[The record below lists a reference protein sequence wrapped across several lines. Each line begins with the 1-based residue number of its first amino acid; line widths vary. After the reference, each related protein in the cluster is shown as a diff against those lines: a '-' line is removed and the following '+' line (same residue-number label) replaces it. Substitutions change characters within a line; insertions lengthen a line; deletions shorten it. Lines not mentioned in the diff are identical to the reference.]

1 MIAVPN
7 QYAYAFASEM
17 PTMTVHRPPASND
30 SAPSPGGAGATVRWQ
45 RRKQRTRAA
54 IEDSSLRLFADKG
67 FEETTVDD
75 LAAAAGIGR
84 RTFFRYYPSKNDV
97 VVGDYEEGTRVLRA
111 ALAGADPATHPVEM
125 VRQALRATN
134 DYTPDE
140 YVSLAI
146 RIWLLTTVPSLQAH
160 AAWRYSTW
168 EKLIVEY
175 VLARV
180 GARHR
185 LYACGLAKTSIAAMW
200 AAYTVWLDDGAGPNL
215 TALIDEAFAR
225 LTTGFADLP
234 DESA

>member
-1 MIAVPN
+1 
-7 QYAYAFASEM
+7 
-17 PTMTVHRPPASND
+17 MTAPHPAPA
-30 SAPSPGGAGATVRWQ
+30 APRWQ

-54 IEDSSLRLFADKG
+54 IEETSLRLFAEKG

-97 VVGDYEEGTRVLRA
+97 VFGDYDSRTDILRA
-111 ALAGADPATHPVEM
+111 ALAAAGPRAHPVEV

-134 DYTPDE
+134 DYAPDE

-146 RIWLLTTVPSLQAH
+146 RIWLLTTVRSLQAH
-160 AAWRYSTW
+160 AAWRFSAW
-168 EKLIVEY
+168 EELIIER
-175 VLARV
+175 VLERV

-200 AAYTVWLDDGAGPNL
+200 AAYSVWLDDGAGANL
-215 TALIDEAFAR
+215 NELIDEAFAR
-225 LTTGFADLP
+225 LRTGYAELP
-234 DESA
+234 GSPEPAAEGQSTA

>member
-1 MIAVPN
+1 
-7 QYAYAFASEM
+7 
-17 PTMTVHRPPASND
+17 MTAPSSSAPASGD
-30 SAPSPGGAGATVRWQ
+30 AGHPARWQ
-45 RRKQRTRAA
+45 RRKQRTRTA
-54 IEDSSLRLFADKG
+54 IEETSLRLFADKG
-67 FEETTVDD
+67 FDETTVDD
-75 LAAAAGIGR
+75 LATAAGIGR

-97 VVGDYEEGTRVLRA
+97 VFGAYDSRTEVLRA
-111 ALAGADPATHPVEM
+111 ELAAAGPDVHPVEM
-125 VRQALRATN
+125 VHRALRVTN
-134 DYTPDE
+134 DYAPEE

-146 RIWLLTTVPSLQAH
+146 RIWLLTSVRSLQAH
-160 AAWRYSTW
+160 AAWRYSAW
-168 EKLIVEY
+168 EDLIVEH

-234 DESA
+234 DDPDDRA

>member
-1 MIAVPN
+1 MATAPTFCEP
-7 QYAYAFASEM
+7 AFASEM
-17 PTMTVHRPPASND
+17 STMTAPS
-30 SAPSPGGAGATVRWQ
+30 SAPRTPGDAGSPVRWQ
-45 RRKQRTRAA
+45 RRKQRTRTA
-54 IEDSSLRLFADKG
+54 IEETSLRLFADKG
-67 FEETTVDD
+67 FDETTVDD

-97 VVGDYEEGTRVLRA
+97 VFGDYETRTEVLRA
-111 ALAGADPATHPVEM
+111 ALASAEPGMHPVEM
-125 VRQALRATN
+125 VRRALRATN
-134 DYTPDE
+134 DYAPGE

-146 RIWLLTTVPSLQAH
+146 RIWLLTTVRSLQAH

-168 EKLIVEY
+168 EDLIVEH

-185 LYACGLAKTSIAAMW
+185 LYACALAKTSIAAMW

-215 TALIDEAFAR
+215 ASLIDESFDR

-234 DESA
+234 DGA